1 MILFGKLLRIWVV
14 GTFFETFVL
23 FYIKR
28 QLLKIKSVASGTHFH
43 LAVWLQFLWRVY
55 HGTIPAA
62 PPSPPTQAPHQKNF
76 DTYLLKLNW
85 IKLELASGSNRL
97 HQ

>member
-28 QLLKIKSVASGTHFH
+28 QLLKTKSVASGTHFH
-43 LAVWLQFLWRVY
+43 LAVWLQFLWRAY
-55 HGTIPAA
+55 HGTIPA
-62 PPSPPTQAPHQKNF
+62 PPSPPPPKPPTK
-76 DTYLLKLNW
+76 KLRYIFIK
-85 IKLELASGSNRL
+85 IKLD
-97 HQ
+97 

>member
-1 MILFGKLLRIWVV
+1 VGFKKGLHDSFREVAPNLGCGYLFQ
-14 GTFFETFVL
+14 TFVL

-28 QLLKIKSVASGTHFH
+28 QLLKTKSVASGTHFH
-43 LAVWLQFLWRVY
+43 LAVWLQFLWRAY

-76 DTYLLKLNW
+76 DTYLLD
-85 IKLELASGSNRL
+85 
-97 HQ
+97 